1 MDDKHDNKSFTI
13 ILCLLIGLLVGAL
26 GTYYVVSSGHE
37 SKVKELERKLDEK
50 TEELTKLNED
60 NAKKEE
66 ESKKSVDMTSDDT
79 KKEYNKLLNKE
90 LKSVLTYLNDKDM
103 TRADK
108 ELTDEELLKATC
120 YYAKNEV
127 KDASFEE
134 TKETPSKN
142 VKLIKLEE
150 LNKYAKK
157 VFGREID
164 KEKLGSAVLKSDNK
178 VTCDFN
184 EKLEESGPYKVTK
197 IIHNKEKDQYEV
209 NYDDVSGYKTE
220 KDIKGLLDK
229 LNLDD
234 YFDYKD
240 SYITGRY
247 QLTLRKTNDGYH
259 ILNNKKL

>member
-1 MDDKHDNKSFTI
+1 MDEKHGNQSFTI
-13 ILCLLIGLLVGAL
+13 ILCLLIGVLVGGL
-26 GTYYVVSSGHE
+26 GTYYVVSSNHSNE
-37 SKVKELERKLDEK
+37 LKKLERQLDEK
-50 TEELTKLNED
+50 TDELTKLNEESV
-60 NAKKEE
+60 KKEE
-66 ESKKSVDMTSDDT
+66 ESKKSVDITSDDT
-79 KKEYNKLLNKE
+79 KKEYNKLLNKN
-90 LKSVLTYLNDKDM
+90 LKSALTYLNDKDK

-108 ELTDEELLKATC
+108 ELTDEEILKATC
-120 YYAKNEV
+120 YYTKTEV
-127 KDASFEE
+127 KDAGFEE

-142 VKLIKLEE
+142 VKIIKLDE

-157 VFGREID
+157 IFGREID

-247 QLTLRKTNDGYH
+247 QLTLRKTSDGFH